1 MDMSKKKPQISER
14 AARNAAE
21 RARVKLADAGAKLAQ
36 LEAGGSP
43 ENPIELESASLVEP
57 TTTSTPC
64 ARCGGH
70 LRVDDHTAEKIN
82 GALTRVVHAHC
93 YECGAPRVLYMRI
106 LSALPN

>member
-1 MDMSKKKPQISER
+1 MDMGKKKPQISARAARRAGER
-14 AARNAAE
+14 AAE
-21 RARVKLADAGAKLAQ
+21 RLADVGAKLAR

-43 ENPIELESASLVEP
+43 ENPIELGSASLVEP
-57 TTTSTPC
+57 TATGIPC

>member
-14 AARNAAE
+14 AAKNAAL
-21 RARVKLADAGAKLAQ
+21 RAREKLADVGAKLAR
-36 LEAGGSP
+36 LETGGSP

-64 ARCGGH
+64 ARCGGQ

-82 GALTRVVHAHC
+82 GSLLRVVHAHC
-93 YECGAPRVLYMRI
+93 YQCGVPRILYMRI

>member
-1 MDMSKKKPQISER
+1 MDMAKKKPQISAR

-21 RARVKLADAGAKLAQ
+21 RAREKLADVGTKLAR

-43 ENPIELESASLVEP
+43 ENPIELTSASLVEP
-57 TTTSTPC
+57 TATGIPC

-70 LRVDDHTAEKIN
+70 LRVDDHAAEKLS
-82 GALTRVVHAHC
+82 GSLLRVVRAHC
-93 YECGAPRVLYMRI
+93 YECGSPRVLYMRI

>member
-1 MDMSKKKPQISER
+1 MDMRKKKPQVSAR
-14 AARNAAE
+14 AAKNAAE
-21 RARVKLADAGAKLAQ
+21 RARVKLADVGAKLAR

-57 TTTSTPC
+57 TATGIPC

-70 LRVDDHTAEKIN
+70 LRVDDHTAEKLN
-82 GALTRVVHAHC
+82 GTLLRVVQTHC
-93 YECGAPRVLYMRI
+93 YQCGAPRILYMRI